1 MGPARKRGVLI
12 GGAVGVVAIV
22 TAAVVVLT
30 SGNEA
35 PASDAA
41 PAGKP
46 GPVAVDPTGLVTE
59 YLQDLAEANPDAAGA
74 LTDDPAAAAVALR
87 DARNALMP
95 TKTTATLSRLD
106 PTPAGAAK
114 TSGTFAMTWTLR
126 PGKTWTY
133 DVPFELTKA
142 AQGWRLHWV
151 PALLHPKLE
160 PGQRLVAATAPVD
173 RPAVVDRDG
182 KPLVMAGQAGNKP
195 AEGNPAPLLQS
206 VFAAQATTAKS
217 DGFAVQ
223 RVDAS
228 GKNLETLYGQDED
241 GEGKPLTASLSVA
254 TQNAAQSAVDGY
266 RGRAIMVVLQPSTGD
281 ILAVAQNAAAGT
293 EPKAFSGLYA
303 PGSTFKIV
311 TATAALE
318 QGLATA
324 DTALPCPGS
333 DQIGTRTIPNENHFD
348 KGTVPL
354 HQAFAFS
361 CNTTFGRLASRLP
374 ADGLVKAADQYG
386 LNADF
391 EIPGLQ
397 TEAGKVVPAT
407 GNDRLVE
414 DGIGQGDVQ
423 VSPFG
428 AALMAATAASGKA
441 VTPKL
446 WHGLDTTVAK
456 PYSPPSAGVLNAVR
470 SMMREVVTT
479 GTGKAAGGAGQVHGK
494 TGTAE
499 FGADGQANG
508 WFVGYRGDVAFAVLL
523 EGANDSNPAVSLAAT
538 FLNAVH

>member
-1 MGPARKRGVLI
+1 MLI

-30 SGNEA
+30 SGGTPPVGEA
-35 PASDAA
+35 AA
-41 PAGKP
+41 PR
-46 GPVAVDPTGLVTE
+46 GPVDPAAVVTE
-59 YLQDLAEANPDAAGA
+59 YLRDLAETNTDAAGG

-87 DARNALMP
+87 DARNALLP
-95 TKTTATLSRLD
+95 VKVTGTLSRVD
-106 PTPAGAAK
+106 PVPASAARA
-114 TSGTFAMTWTLR
+114 GGGFAVSWTLR
-126 PGKTWTY
+126 PGKVWTY
-133 DVPFELTKA
+133 DVPFELVKTA
-142 AQGWRLHWV
+142 AGWRVHWT
-151 PALLHPKLE
+151 PTLLHPKLE
-160 PGQRLVAATAPVD
+160 PGERLVVGTDGGD

-182 KPLVMAGQAGNKP
+182 KSLVLAGPAGARP
-195 AEGNPAPLLQS
+195 AGDGSAPLLQNA
-206 VFAAQATTAKS
+206 FASQATTAKS
-217 DGFAVQ
+217 DGFAVR

-228 GKNLETLYGQDED
+228 GKNLETLYGQDEGKD
-241 GEGKPLTASLSVA
+241 GKPLTASLSLA
-254 TQNAAQSAVDGY
+254 MQGAAQSAVDGY
-266 RGRAIMVVLQPSTGD
+266 RGKAVMVVLQPSSGD
-281 ILAVAQNAAAGT
+281 LLAVAQNAAAGT

-303 PGSTFKIV
+303 PGSTFKIA

-324 DTALPCPGS
+324 DTAVPCPGS

-348 KGTVPL
+348 KGTITL
-354 HQAFAFS
+354 RQAFAFS

-391 EIPGLQ
+391 DIPGLP
-397 TEAGKVVPAT
+397 TEAGKVEPAS

-428 AALMAATAASGKA
+428 AALMAATVASGKA
-441 VTPKL
+441 VTPRL

-456 PYSPPSAGVLNAVR
+456 PYSPPPAAVLGAVR

-479 GTGKAAGGAGQVHGK
+479 GTGKAAAGAGPVYGK
-494 TGTAE
+494 SGTAE

-523 EGANDSNPAVSLAAT
+523 EGANDSDPAVSLAAK
-538 FLNAVH
+538 FLTAIH